1 MSDARSRRTVTNG
14 PVSSSISGSS
24 SCSRQHASSS
34 ARLQTSSPFS
44 SSLTS
49 PCHGAHPFPLPRVSL
64 LTSAIRYFPYFITV
78 GALLVTYIF
87 IILWLVFNQ
96 RLLPAIVMIGAF
108 MLFVLWMVGTVV
120 VSVQLFGPDGSIQGN
135 CNLAVFSQNPVG
147 ASMSTLAWLQQRSIC
162 TFSPKAMSRVLL
174 TLNRPN
180 MASHLRLLHRRL
192 HLPAMDH
199 GHRLPGLR
207 GRIARADRLI
217 AFLYEPYLT
226 PAMF

>member
-1 MSDARSRRTVTNG
+1 MSTGYIPTDPYS
-14 PVSSSISGSS
+14 
-24 SCSRQHASSS
+24 
-34 ARLQTSSPFS
+34 
-44 SSLTS
+44 
-49 PCHGAHPFPLPRVSL
+49 
-64 LTSAIRYFPYFITV
+64 RYFPYFITV

-162 TFSPKAMSRVLL
+162 MYSWRRNILC
-174 TLNRPN
+174 
-180 MASHLRLLHRRL
+180 AS
-192 HLPAMDH
+192 
-199 GHRLPGLR
+199 
-207 GRIARADRLI
+207 
-217 AFLYEPYLT
+217 
-226 PAMF
+226 

>member
-1 MSDARSRRTVTNG
+1 MAPSTTTDGSVVYERRTVKTHRYQWPGIQLNLWILVMLAAACFIIG
-14 PVSSSISGSS
+14 AFANFISVQQQLNLPV
-24 SCSRQHASSS
+24 
-34 ARLQTSSPFS
+34 PW
-44 SSLTS
+44 
-49 PCHGAHPFPLPRVSL
+49 
-64 LTSAIRYFPYFITV
+64 YFPYFITV

-162 TFSPKAMSRVLL
+162 QTWQAIFAFCIVGCIFLL
-174 TLNRPN
+174 WI
-180 MASHLRLLHRRL
+180 MV
-192 HLPAMDH
+192 
-199 GHRLPGLR
+199 
-207 GRIARADRLI
+207 IAYQVFVSA
-217 AFLYEPYLT
+217 
-226 PAMF
+226 